1 MNSSAY
7 ITIPALY
14 YTILL
19 LIVYFYKKRISLIEN
34 KIYIGIMITTLI
46 SIILFLFSSIFT
58 NILVNNELLNSLIL
72 KLYLVSII
80 FWITLFTTYTYAT
93 SRKNDINKK
102 SKVKKY
108 VFTFLIIAIIVTLL
122 ILSLPL
128 DYLASP
134 SGDKYIG
141 GICVN
146 IVYLYT
152 FVLIVLNIFYLV
164 KNIKNIG
171 IKKFFPL
178 IIFIL
183 LGIVTICI
191 TIKIPSL
198 LLNTPLDAFI
208 TFLMYFTLENPDIV
222 ILEEYS
228 KASENMVKMMS
239 EKDLFQYNVYQ
250 KTKYPLSEI
259 QRRST
264 LAINALKDNLE
275 EAEEII
281 KEIWM
286 ISNDLQ
292 ITIDNT
298 INTSSIDSQKIKV
311 YNTKYNIRL
320 LLDIITKSLEKT
332 LADKPVKLLVNTS
345 PMLPKYL
352 YDDSG
357 NLKEAITIV
366 TNNAANHTEEGYI
379 SIDTNYVVKDDICRV
394 TIIVED
400 SGDGIPTNKLT
411 KVYKNDSEKDTLTRA
426 KKILESIGGTL
437 LINTKI
443 GTGSKVTIII
453 EQKLVEE
460 SESKIDEV
468 TKDYL
473 GELKILIVNDDEKK
487 NNEIKKKLSDYN
499 IKIDIVTLGID
510 CLKKIRNEEHYDIVF
525 IKDKLPMLDGI
536 KLFTKLKDIDY
547 YHTPT
552 YLLTNSEN
560 NLSKQE
566 EEQFAGVVNTID
578 QIAEIIKEQLK
589 K

>member
-352 YDDSG
+352 YGDSG

>member
-1 MNSSAY
+1 M
-7 ITIPALY
+7 
-14 YTILL
+14 LL
-19 LIVYFYKKRISLIEN
+19 S
-34 KIYIGIMITTLI
+34 
-46 SIILFLFSSIFT
+46 LFS
-58 NILVNNELLNSLIL
+58 
-72 KLYLVSII
+72 
-80 FWITLFTTYTYAT
+80 
-93 SRKNDINKK
+93 
-102 SKVKKY
+102 
-108 VFTFLIIAIIVTLL
+108 
-122 ILSLPL
+122 
-128 DYLASP
+128 
-134 SGDKYIG
+134 
-141 GICVN
+141 C
-146 IVYLYT
+146 
-152 FVLIVLNIFYLV
+152 
-164 KNIKNIG
+164 
-171 IKKFFPL
+171 
-178 IIFIL
+178 
-183 LGIVTICI
+183 
-191 TIKIPSL
+191 
-198 LLNTPLDAFI
+198 
-208 TFLMYFTLENPDIV
+208 

-352 YDDSG
+352 YGDSG